1 MCVTF
6 YIMQNVHA
14 ADVSIT
20 SGNLMMMTQFYT
32 LGVENVLKCFIQ
44 KFQLCIFLT
53 RVIKMSNEILSVVI
67 PQVADDLD
75 IIEELK
81 ILLMTRGFVYID
93 MAADYNSEAIVYR
106 FQRE

>member
-1 MCVTF
+1 
-6 YIMQNVHA
+6 
-14 ADVSIT
+14 
-20 SGNLMMMTQFYT
+20 
-32 LGVENVLKCFIQ
+32 
-44 KFQLCIFLT
+44 
-53 RVIKMSNEILSVVI
+53 MSNEILSVVI